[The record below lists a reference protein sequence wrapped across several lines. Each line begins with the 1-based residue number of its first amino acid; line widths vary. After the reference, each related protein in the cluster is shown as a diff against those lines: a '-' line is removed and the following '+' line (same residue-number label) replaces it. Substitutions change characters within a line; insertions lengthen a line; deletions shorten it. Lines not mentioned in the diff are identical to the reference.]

1 MAFSLHFSPKFF
13 REYDNIHMDDK
24 ITKLAHTLQS
34 QEQYIKYLYGVI
46 EGHES
51 EIEEL
56 RQKNAELRA
65 KLKKALETASLKEE
79 GLQALEHNGK
89 TWPAIPPD
97 PITEILNN
105 RTTIANSVAGIRIHL
120 DRTTIAAHPHI
131 NHLFNTA
138 NDSLDAIIRYA
149 NELRNIIEDQD
160 NMEDRL
166 EGLLDDVHNR
176 EEYLR
181 RELNNTRATILRTRR
196 TYEDAYANELMSREN
211 VMRVEEMLID
221 YYSAIIL
228 KQSEVE
234 GGLMVSFSKLEHG
247 EGQFLNCRNHGQK
260 FANQVNNL
268 NQQILAL
275 QNNPPVIQQPIMA
288 GYAPKK
294 FRGAS
299 GEDPE
304 LWLQEFRQWVRDWY
318 ETHIKGKNWECV
330 NLLDNTG
337 VANLAAFNALNN
349 GAIQAVAANQF
360 RGGAGVLHGQAAAVN
375 TITGANFIPDHTV
388 WD

>member
-1 MAFSLHFSPKFF
+1 MEDTSLKTQ
-13 REYDNIHMDDK
+13 

-79 GLQALEHNGK
+79 GLQALERQLIEVDTLNIQLK
-89 TWPAIPPD
+89 DRIKELANRQRKNMAAIPPD

-166 EGLLDDVHNR
+166 EGLLDDAHNR

-181 RELNNTRATILRTRR
+181 QELNNTRATILRTRR
-196 TYEDAYANELMSREN
+196 TMRMHMQMKCVIAN
-211 VMRVEEMLID
+211 IGKPCTK
-221 YYSAIIL
+221 YSD
-228 KQSEVE
+228 
-234 GGLMVSFSKLEHG
+234 
-247 EGQFLNCRNHGQK
+247 
-260 FANQVNNL
+260 
-268 NQQILAL
+268 
-275 QNNPPVIQQPIMA
+275 PI
-288 GYAPKK
+288 G
-294 FRGAS
+294 
-299 GEDPE
+299 
-304 LWLQEFRQWVRDWY
+304 
-318 ETHIKGKNWECV
+318 
-330 NLLDNTG
+330 
-337 VANLAAFNALNN
+337 
-349 GAIQAVAANQF
+349 
-360 RGGAGVLHGQAAAVN
+360 
-375 TITGANFIPDHTV
+375 
-388 WD
+388 